1 MKTIIGI
8 ATVAAVATA
17 ADAIWYTFG
26 IQHTIVAGVVHGAL
40 LLTVVGGVLG
50 SSSGRLAKGFPIGAI
65 AGIGGAAS
73 YYVLILLMDGRTYG
87 SAIPAA
93 WVNMWLILAALDGRW
108 LRAPEQ
114 RPWTA
119 IGTRALAA
127 AVFGGLAFYLVMT
140 VLWGRPPVGG
150 RNYLMQFVAWAFAWA
165 PGLLALT
172 AGDTPAAT
180 PASRQEAS
188 ATTPPTPART
198 VDTSTTTTG
207 AELLA
212 RIDRGDALR
221 ILDVRFEW
229 EFAGGHV
236 PGAVNIPFTQ
246 LPSRIGDVPGTDDD
260 ELVLYCGHG
269 PRAYIAAATLQQGAR
284 RRIVYLTG
292 HWAGWQAAGLRVE
305 R

>member
-8 ATVAAVATA
+8 ATIAAVATA

-50 SSSGRLAKGFPIGAI
+50 SSTGRLVKGLPIGAV

-93 WVNMWLILAALDGRW
+93 WVSMWLILAALDGRW

-114 RPWTA
+114 RRWAA
-119 IGTRALAA
+119 IGVRALAA

-140 VLWGRPPVGG
+140 VLWGRPPVDG
-150 RNYLMQFVAWAFAWA
+150 RNYFVQFLAWAFAWA

-172 AGDTPAAT
+172 VGVNPTAT
-180 PASRQEAS
+180 SALRQEAPTS
-188 ATTPPTPART
+188 TPPTPART
-198 VDTSTTTTG
+198 VDTSTATTG
-207 AELLA
+207 AELLT
-212 RIDRGDALR
+212 RIDRGDALH

-236 PGAVNIPFTQ
+236 PGAMNIPFTQ
-246 LPSRIGDVPGTDDD
+246 LPSRIAEVPGTGDD
-260 ELVLYCGHG
+260 ELILYCGHG
-269 PRAYIAAATLQQGAR
+269 PRAYIAASALQHGGR
-284 RRIVYLTG
+284 KRIVYLTG
-292 HWAGWQAAGLRVE
+292 HWAGWQAAGLPVE

>member
-50 SSSGRLAKGFPIGAI
+50 SSSGRVVKGFPIGAV

-73 YYVLILLMDGRTYG
+73 YYLLILLMDGRTYG

-93 WVNMWLILAALDGRW
+93 WVSMWLILAALDGRW

-114 RPWTA
+114 RPWAA
-119 IGTRALAA
+119 IGVRALAA

-150 RNYLMQFVAWAFAWA
+150 RNYLVQFVAWAFAWA

-172 AGDTPAAT
+172 AGETPAAT
-180 PASRQEAS
+180 SASRKEAS

-207 AELLA
+207 AELLE
-212 RIDRGDALR
+212 RIDRGDALH

-260 ELVLYCGHG
+260 EIVLYCGHG

>member
-50 SSSGRLAKGFPIGAI
+50 SSSGRLIKGFPIGAV

-73 YYVLILLMDGRTYG
+73 YYALILLMDGRTYG

-93 WVNMWLILAALDGRW
+93 WVSMWLILAALDGRW

-114 RPWTA
+114 RPWAA
-119 IGTRALAA
+119 IAARALAA
-127 AVFGGLAFYLVMT
+127 AVFAGLAFYFVMT
-140 VLWGRPPVGG
+140 TLWGTPPAGG
-150 RNYLMQFVAWAFAWA
+150 RNYLVQFLAWAFAWT
-165 PGLLALT
+165 PGLIALT
-172 AGDTPAAT
+172 AGSGAPRASAPRAGSAT
-180 PASRQEAS
+180 APPPTSARVANTSS
-188 ATTPPTPART
+188 ATTA
-198 VDTSTTTTG
+198 S
-207 AELLA
+207 ELLV
-212 RIDRGDALR
+212 RIDRSDTLH
-221 ILDVRFEW
+221 ILDVRSEG
-229 EFAGGHV
+229 EFAAGHV

-246 LPSRIGDVPGTDDD
+246 LPSRIGDVPGADDD

-269 PRAYIAAATLQQGAR
+269 PRAYIAAATLQCGGR
-284 RRIVYLTG
+284 KRIVYLTG

>member
-8 ATVAAVATA
+8 ATIAAVATA

-93 WVNMWLILAALDGRW
+93 WVSMWLILAALDGRW

-114 RPWTA
+114 RRWAA
-119 IGTRALAA
+119 IGVRALAA

-140 VLWGRPPVGG
+140 VLWGRPPVDG
-150 RNYLMQFVAWAFAWA
+150 RNYFVQFLAWAFAWA

-172 AGDTPAAT
+172 VGANPTAT
-180 PASRQEAS
+180 SALRQEAPT
-188 ATTPPTPART
+188 TTPPTPART
-198 VDTSTTTTG
+198 VDTSTATTG
-207 AELLA
+207 AELLT
-212 RIDRGDALR
+212 RIDRGDALH

-236 PGAVNIPFTQ
+236 PGAMNIPFTQ
-246 LPSRIGDVPGTDDD
+246 LPSRIAEVPGTGDD
-260 ELVLYCGHG
+260 ELILYCGHG
-269 PRAYIAAATLQQGAR
+269 PRAYMAAAALQHGGR
-284 RRIVYLTG
+284 SRIVYLTG
-292 HWAGWQAAGLRVE
+292 HWAGWQAAGLRIE

>member
-1 MKTIIGI
+1 MKIIIGI

-50 SSSGRLAKGFPIGAI
+50 SSSGRLVKGFPIGAV

-73 YYVLILLMDGRTYG
+73 YYALILLMDGRTYG

-93 WVNMWLILAALDGRW
+93 WVSMWLILAALDGRW

-114 RPWTA
+114 RPWAA
-119 IGTRALAA
+119 IAVRAIAA
-127 AVFGGLAFYLVMT
+127 AVFAGLAFYFVMT
-140 VLWGRPPVGG
+140 TLWGPPPAAG
-150 RNYLMQFVAWAFAWA
+150 RNYFVQFLAWAFAWT
-165 PGLLALT
+165 PGLIALT
-172 AGDTPAAT
+172 AGSGGAT
-180 PASRQEAS
+180 RAS
-188 ATTPPTPART
+188 APRAGSATVPPTSAS
-198 VDTSTTTTG
+198 VSTTSLATT
-207 AELLA
+207 ASELLA
-212 RIDRGDALR
+212 RIDRSDTLH
-221 ILDVRFEW
+221 ILDVRSEG
-229 EFAGGHV
+229 EFAAGHV

-246 LPSRIGDVPGTDDD
+246 LPSRIEDVPGAADD

-269 PRAYIAAATLQQGAR
+269 PRAYIAAATLQHGGR
-284 RRIVYLTG
+284 KRIVYLTG
-292 HWAGWQAAGLRVE
+292 HWAGWQVAGLRIE